1 MRGHEVLPE
10 ELVTIGLEIIR
21 PALPLLM
28 VVFLGAGIFNGFS
41 SQEME
46 RARQSEYKK
55 PITAGRSEEE
65 KRKLL
70 EWEEKRKQKEQQRAL
85 DALYK

>member
-10 ELVTIGLEIIR
+10 ELVTICLEIIR
-21 PALPLLM
+21 PALPLLV
-28 VVFLGAGIFNGFS
+28 VVFLGSGIFNGFS

-46 RARQSEYKK
+46 RARHSEYTK